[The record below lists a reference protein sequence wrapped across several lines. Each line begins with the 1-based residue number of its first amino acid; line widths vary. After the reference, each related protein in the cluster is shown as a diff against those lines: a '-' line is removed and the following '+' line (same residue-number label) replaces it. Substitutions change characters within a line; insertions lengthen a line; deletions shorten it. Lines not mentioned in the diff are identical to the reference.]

1 MRQVRL
7 FFDFISPY
15 SWLALAEARPF
26 AAEHDIE
33 WQPRPVVLSKL
44 LDATGRI
51 GPAETAVQRRYTMRD
66 VARCA
71 ALAGRRL
78 VGPPVHPFRSLEAL
92 RTVCLFEG
100 DPKVLDL
107 AVALSDAAWGQG
119 RDLTDV
125 DAIAGVVDAVGLDP
139 RDLDRRIATA
149 AIKDRLREH
158 TSEAIRI
165 GVFGVPTFEY
175 GGERFWGHDRM
186 AHLAAHLSGELPDT
200 EDTARAL
207 LERPALHRPI
217 APLARDPR

>member
-1 MRQVRL
+1 MRHVRL

-15 SWLALAEARPF
+15 SWLALAGAHAF
-26 AAEHDIE
+26 AARHDIA

-71 ALAGRRL
+71 ALAGRRA

-92 RTVCLFEG
+92 RTVCLFED
-100 DPKVLDL
+100 DPRALDL
-107 AVALSDAAWGQG
+107 AVALADAAWGEG
-119 RDLTDV
+119 RDLTTTTT
-125 DAIAGVVDAVGLDP
+125 IAEVVSTVGLDAT
-139 RDLDRRIATA
+139 DLAARISAPA
-149 AIKDRLREH
+149 VKDRLRDR
-158 TSEAIRI
+158 TAEAIRL
-165 GVFGVPTFEY
+165 GAFGVPTFEY
-175 GGERFWGHDRM
+175 GGELFWGQDRM
-186 AHLAAHLSGELPDT
+186 DHLALRLAGELPDT
-200 EDTARAL
+200 ESVARSL